1 MPICDTQIK
10 SVNCGRL
17 SGVWLLIQT
26 LQLKLITFT
35 YRAITF
41 GKIDKLSQLF
51 LQARV

>member
-10 SVNCGRL
+10 SVNCVQL

-26 LQLKLITFT
+26 LLLKLMIFT
-35 YRAITF
+35 YRAISF

-51 LQARV
+51 PQARV